1 MTGGETG
8 KKPRH
13 CFVILSKIDFFYVI
27 HLILLN
33 LFLNFIFCAN
43 CRESTSEDELVD
55 AFTETGTVTEFRF
68 FP

>member
-1 MTGGETG
+1 MTGEKTG

-13 CFVILSKIDFFYVI
+13 YFVSLSKILFFYVTYF
-27 HLILLN
+27 ILLN
-33 LFLNFIFCAN
+33 LFLTFVFCTN